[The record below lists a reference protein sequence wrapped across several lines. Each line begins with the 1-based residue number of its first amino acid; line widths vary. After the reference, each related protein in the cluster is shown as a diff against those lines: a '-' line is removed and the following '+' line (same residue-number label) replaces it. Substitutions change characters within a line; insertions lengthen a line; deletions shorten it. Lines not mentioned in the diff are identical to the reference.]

1 MPLTRQDRQFLS
13 TVSRL
18 KAYVLLMAS
27 AVFLYLLFV
36 PTNEI
41 QMATSILG
49 LALCGV
55 FWLTQRLLSFISVLD
70 LELTQIMKT
79 LSRVLP
85 EEERRALA
93 GKRS

>member
-1 MPLTRQDRQFLS
+1 MPLTRQDHQFLS
-13 TVSRL
+13 AVSRL
-18 KAYVLLMAS
+18 KAYVLLMAA

>member
-1 MPLTRQDRQFLS
+1 MPLTRQDREFLS
-13 TVSRL
+13 AVRRL

>member
-13 TVSRL
+13 TVRRL

-79 LSRVLP
+79 LSRILP